1 MKYLLVLVLL
11 LVGCTQAVTPSS
23 SPSGPS
29 SATPESSPTCS
40 PAGGEPRPCTPG
52 EYADIEDQNRLI
64 AQAEAVYRAYWKE
77 NVRLQKAGGTKSQT
91 PALKRVLAQPALD
104 QAMEVYREL
113 KSDGARAV
121 GGTWKLL
128 KLTPQPTR
136 TVEGSVTS
144 LSVCWRTV
152 GVSFVTARD
161 KFPSGTVTVVE
172 SAFFKHV
179 GHELMLFHVTS
190 KKVSKC

>member
-1 MKYLLVLVLL
+1 MVLVLL
-11 LVGCTQAVTPSS
+11 LVGCTPTATQSS
-23 SPSGPS
+23 SPSAPS
-29 SATPESSPTCS
+29 SGTPEPSPTCS
-40 PAGGEPRPCTPG
+40 PLSSTPYPCSTG
-52 EYADIEDQNRLI
+52 EYQEVEEQNQLSKD
-64 AQAEAVYRAYWKE
+64 AQAVYRAYWKE
-77 NVRLQKAGGTKSQT
+77 NVRLQKAGGTKSPT

-113 KSDGARAV
+113 KSEGARAV

-136 TVEGSVTS
+136 TVEGSITS

-152 GVSFVTARD
+152 GVSFVTARE
-161 KFPSGTVTVVE
+161 KFPSGTVTVIE
-172 SAFFKHV
+172 SSFFKHV
-179 GHELMLFHVTS
+179 GPDLKLFHVTS